1 MNKFKNIYYDGTLSV
16 GATVTPIK
24 EVSRRLNR
32 VLRYKKGDTLAL
44 FNGKDGL
51 FEVNVMDEKCTQLH
65 VKSIIKRQTETPQ
78 VHLFVSMVKKDA
90 MDRIFR
96 QATEFGVTHIIPVST
111 DFTVVDKLNK
121 ERIET
126 LLIEASEQC
135 ERLTIP
141 QVSEI
146 TPLEQAVKEF
156 GGQIFWC
163 AEHVGGAWGEHE
175 SMDGDGILIGP
186 EGGFSP
192 RERNWLKE
200 CLNIT
205 AVGLGNHILRADTA
219 ACAALSR
226 FYDHYK

>member
-1 MNKFKNIYYDGTLSV
+1 MNKAKNLYYNGALSV
-16 GATVTPIK
+16 GATVNPIK

-51 FEVNVMDEKCTQLH
+51 FEVEVVDDKCTELH
-65 VKSIIKRQTETPQ
+65 VKSILRTQGETPQ
-78 VHLFVSMVKKDA
+78 VTLLIAMVKKDA

-111 DFTVVDKLNK
+111 DFTQVDKLNK

-141 QVSEI
+141 KVSEI

-156 GGQIFWC
+156 GGQIYWC
-163 AEHVGGAWGEHE
+163 AEHVGGKWADENT
-175 SMDGDGILIGP
+175 SSGDGMLIGP

-192 RERNWLKE
+192 RERSWLKD
-200 CLNIT
+200 CINIT
-205 AVGLGNHILRADTA
+205 AVGLGSHILRADTA
-219 ACAALSR
+219 VCAALSR

>member
-1 MNKFKNIYYDGTLSV
+1 MNKAKNLYYDGALSV
-16 GATVTPIK
+16 GATVNPIK

-32 VLRYKKGDTLAL
+32 VLRYKKGDSLAL

-51 FEVNVMDEKCTQLH
+51 FEVEVMDDKCTELH
-65 VKSIIKRQTETPQ
+65 VKSILKRQEETPH
-78 VHLFVSMVKKDA
+78 VYMIAAMVKKDA

-96 QATEFGVTHIIPVST
+96 QATEFGATHIIPVST
-111 DFTVVDKLNK
+111 DFTVVDKLNE
-121 ERIET
+121 ERVQT

-141 QVSEI
+141 QINPI
-146 TPLEQAVKEF
+146 TPLEQVVKEF

-163 AEHVGGAWGEHE
+163 AEHVGGMWGEHE
-175 SMDGDGILIGP
+175 STNGDGVLIGP

-192 RERNWLKE
+192 RERAWLKD
-200 CLNIT
+200 CINIT
-205 AVGLGNHILRADTA
+205 PVGLGNHILRADTA